1 MATTKAKTNGTRKA
15 PKSAELA
22 IHTPPGVD
30 GGVEL
35 DWLTSDHL
43 PPPKTPGELVRVA
56 VEQKLP
62 EAVDGLAGLAASA
75 KDEAVRLR
83 AIQAMIDLAAVLGI
97 IDAGSG
103 VIEGF
108 FRAMTGGG
116 AGGSVGAIGPPGR
129 ED

>member
-1 MATTKAKTNGTRKA
+1 MATTRTRAKARPSSSKVVQTDLDEVPG
-15 PKSAELA
+15 AEL
-22 IHTPPGVD
+22 
-30 GGVEL
+30 E
-35 DWLTSDHL
+35 WLTAETL

-83 AIQAMIDLAAVLGI
+83 AIQALIDLAAVLGI

-108 FRAMTGGG
+108 FRAMTGG
-116 AGGSVGAIGPPGR
+116 AAASAITPPGR

>member
-1 MATTKAKTNGTRKA
+1 MATTRAKAKTNGAGWA

-22 IHTPPGVD
+22 VHTPEGA
-30 GGVEL
+30 EL
-35 DWLTSDHL
+35 DWLTAETL

-108 FRAMTGGG
+108 FRAMTGTGQL
-116 AGGSVGAIGPPGR
+116 AAIQPPGR